1 MSTGQPNRLFRD
13 LMAALMLERTLFPRL
28 GPFWRGLMSKSI
40 TTQAPFSNSKNLVN
54 SEQLSLK
61 VKGDRLSMKMSPE
74 EIERISHSTPS
85 VVAAVI
91 TRLLEIIDLQS
102 AQIVLLENRVTELER
117 QLGRDSKNRA

>member
-1 MSTGQPNRLFRD
+1 
-13 LMAALMLERTLFPRL
+13 
-28 GPFWRGLMSKSI
+28 
-40 TTQAPFSNSKNLVN
+40 
-54 SEQLSLK
+54 
-61 VKGDRLSMKMSPE
+61 MKMSPE